1 MPVKKILVKGPALSQ
16 SGYGEQTR
24 FALKALRKYPELF
37 DIYLIN
43 TTWGRTGWIWE
54 DNEER
59 QWIDN
64 LLQKTLF
71 FSQSGGV
78 FDTSLQVLTPIE
90 WQILAPENIGYT
102 AGIET
107 TKIAPEWINPSQ
119 SMNRI
124 IVTSNHAK
132 YGLENTS
139 YPAKDREGNDVLA
152 KITKPIHVVNY
163 AVRKT
168 EPDESF
174 NIELP
179 CEENFLVVAQ
189 WSPRKNLE
197 QTIKS
202 FVEEFIDK
210 EVGLVVK
217 TSTACNAVMDR
228 QFTSEM
234 MKTLLQD
241 YPDRKC
247 KVVLLHGD
255 VTDQEM
261 CALYRNPKIK
271 ALISLA
277 HGEGFGLPIFE
288 AVCNGL
294 PVIAPDWGGQND
306 FIHMEQNRKKNGK
319 SVKKTVPM
327 IQTVDYEIRQVQ
339 PEAVWQGFIVPD
351 SSWCYPKDFRYKAR
365 LRECLKN
372 QSMLRNQAKKLQQ
385 HVLETFT
392 EERQYRLFAE
402 AVLGT
407 SIEEAKTSYDVLDA
421 SSFINNETPFSEVV
435 SYE

>member
-1 MPVKKILVKGPALSQ
+1 MKKVLVKGPALSQ

-24 FALKALRKYPELF
+24 FALKALRKYPEFF
-37 DIYLIN
+37 DIYLLN

-54 DNEER
+54 DTEER
-59 QWIDN
+59 QWIDG
-64 LLQKTLF
+64 LLQKTMAYT
-71 FSQSGGV
+71 QAGGQ

-90 WQILAPENIGYT
+90 WQALAPENIGYT

-107 TKIAPEWINPSQ
+107 TKVAPEWINPSQ
-119 SMNRI
+119 GMDKI

-132 YGLENTS
+132 FGLENTS
-139 YPAKDREGNDVLA
+139 YPAKNNAGQDVMA
-152 KITKPIHVVNY
+152 KISTPITVVNY

-168 EPDESF
+168 EPDENF
-174 NIELP
+174 EIELP

-189 WSPRKNLE
+189 WSPRKNME
-197 QTIKS
+197 QTVRS

-217 TSTACNAVMDR
+217 TSTACNAVVDR
-228 QFTSEM
+228 QFTAARLKE
-234 MKTLLQD
+234 LLRD

-247 KVVLLHGD
+247 KVMLLHGD

-294 PVIAPDWGGQND
+294 PVIAPAWGGQTD
-306 FIHMEQNRKKNGK
+306 FIYMEQRRKKN
-319 SVKKTVPM
+319 KKVTKQVVPM
-327 IQTVDYEIRQVQ
+327 ISTVEFDVKPVQ

-351 SSWCYPKDFRYKAR
+351 AGWCFPKDFRYKAR

-372 QSMLRNQAKKLQQ
+372 YGPLKSQAKKLQE
-385 HVLETFT
+385 HVLEHFT
-392 EERQYRLFAE
+392 EERQYKQFAE
-402 AVLGT
+402 AMLGT
-407 SIEEAKTSYDVLDA
+407 TVEDARTSFNVVDIA
-421 SSFINNETPFSEVV
+421 SLLEDSPISEVV
-435 SYE
+435 EYE